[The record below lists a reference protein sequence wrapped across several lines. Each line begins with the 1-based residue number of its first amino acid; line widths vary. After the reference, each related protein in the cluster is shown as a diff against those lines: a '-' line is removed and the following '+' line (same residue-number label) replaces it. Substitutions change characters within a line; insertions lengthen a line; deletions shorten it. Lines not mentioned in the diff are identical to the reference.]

1 MKSKFSLGIA
11 CVVMIAVALT
21 GCGRPTPAPT
31 TAPTAAPTT
40 APTTM
45 ETRPG
50 ATDTPV
56 PQITAAP
63 TATAGAEALTPPV
76 PVTPL
81 TESVQAT
88 RLVIPAL
95 ALDVPVT
102 EVGWRIV
109 TAADGQ
115 RTTEW
120 EIADNA
126 AGHHINSAAPGTVG
140 NVVVSGHNNI
150 KGKVFE
156 AISLDVDRP
165 TPRLTPGSD
174 VELYTSNGRH
184 LIYRVT
190 KIDLVPETGAPLAQ
204 RLANARYLE
213 QTPDA
218 TLTLIT
224 CWPSFGNT
232 HRVIVI
238 AKLAVVL

>member
-11 CVVMIAVALT
+11 CVVMIAVALA

-63 TATAGAEALTPPV
+63 TLPV

-81 TESVQAT
+81 TESAQAT

>member
-1 MKSKFSLGIA
+1 MKSRFSLGLVGLVLIA
-11 CVVMIAVALT
+11 TALT
-21 GCGRPTPAPT
+21 GCTGPQ
-31 TAPTAAPTT
+31 PTATTVPTAT
-40 APTTM
+40 NISPANTPPTQ
-45 ETRPG
+45 PA
-50 ATDTPV
+50 AT
-56 PQITAAP
+56 TAAP
-63 TATAGAEALTPPV
+63 TATPGGASPTPATQA
-76 PVTPL
+76 TPL
-81 TESVQAT
+81 TESTQAT

-95 ALDVPVT
+95 ALDVPVV
-102 EVGWRIV
+102 EVGWHLV
-109 TAADGQ
+109 TTADGQ

-126 AGHHINSAAPGTVG
+126 AGHHINSAAPGAIG
-140 NVVVSGHNNI
+140 NVVISGHNNI
-150 KGKVFE
+150 QGKVFE

-165 TPRLTPGSD
+165 SPRLTPGSD
-174 VELYTSNGRH
+174 ITLYTSSGRQ
-184 LIYRVT
+184 LVYRVT
-190 KIDLVPETGAPLAQ
+190 KIDLAPETGAPLAQ